1 MMRPADIAAAQ
12 AMADVATIAMLQH
25 RATVEA
31 QIISEQLSHALN
43 SRVIIEQAKGMLS
56 ERVGIDVDEAFGQ
69 LRSHA
74 RNHNRRLVDVAQDVL
89 DGRLSRDAFNP
100 PSPSQRRQD
109 AAADVS
115 DFVSSSP
122 GSP

>member
-1 MMRPADIAAAQ
+1 MMRPADIAGAQ

-31 QIISEQLSHALN
+31 QIINEQLSHALN
-43 SRVIIEQAKGMLS
+43 SRVIIEQAKGMLV

-74 RNHNRRLVDVAQDVL
+74 RSHNRRLVDIAQDLL
-89 DGRLSRDAFNP
+89 DGRPSRDAFNP
-100 PSPSQRRQD
+100 PS
-109 AAADVS
+109 
-115 DFVSSSP
+115 SS
-122 GSP
+122 